1 MPGPTAGSAGDTS
14 TAPATP
20 AEAGPGA
27 AATASTGTDASATDP
42 AVGDPS
48 VTDAAVTDMDA
59 TAPSGGTPGRATIGV
74 LGGLVALGPLTTDLY
89 LPGLPAIAEDL
100 VAEPAA
106 VQLTLTFSMFGVA
119 AGQLIFGPLSDRF
132 GRRPPLLAGLVIY
145 TLASVVCV
153 IAPNLTV
160 LIAARFVQGAAG
172 AAGLVIGRAVARD
185 RFEGV
190 AMIRFLASITLISGL
205 APILAP
211 LFGAQMLRFTSWRGT
226 FGALAALGLLLTLVA
241 FGALRETLPASA
253 RRGGGLSTTLR
264 TMSGLL
270 RNVPFLGLLLTST
283 FAFGALFGYI
293 SGSSVVLQ
301 HVYHVSPQ
309 TYSLLFGL
317 NSVAIV
323 GATQLNGRILAPR
336 FPAAALMR
344 TGLAAMIAAGV
355 ALVLVTAVWDLGL
368 VAVCASLFVMMA
380 SLGMV
385 LPNSAARA
393 LSLVAPQAAGSASA
407 LLGTGT
413 FLCGAIV
420 APLSSL
426 GGSPSAVLLAV
437 VVLSCALLSA
447 ASYLLLMRPAKTT
460 PADAPE
466 PAVA

>member
-20 AEAGPGA
+20 ATP
-27 AATASTGTDASATDP
+27 
-42 AVGDPS
+42 
-48 VTDAAVTDMDA
+48 TDAAADA
-59 TAPSGGTPGRATIGV
+59 AAAGATGRAAIVV

-132 GRRPPLLAGLVIY
+132 GRRPPLLAGLVVY
-145 TLASVVCV
+145 TLASIVCV
-153 IAPNLTV
+153 IAPDLTV

-241 FGALRETLPASA
+241 FAALRETLPASA
-253 RRGGGLSTTLR
+253 RRGGGLSGTLH
-264 TMSGLL
+264 TMGGLL
-270 RNVPFLGLLLTST
+270 RDRPFLGLLLTST

-323 GATQLNGRILAPR
+323 GATQLNGRVLAPR
-336 FPAAALMR
+336 FTAGALMR
-344 TGLAAMIAAGV
+344 TGLAVMIAAGV
-355 ALVLVTAVWDLGL
+355 SLVLVTAVWDLGL

-393 LSLVAPQAAGSASA
+393 LSLVAPQSAGSASA

-413 FLCGAIV
+413 FLCGAVV

-426 GGSPSAVLLAV
+426 GGNPSAVLLAV

-447 ASYLLLMRPAKTT
+447 ASYLLLLRPARTA
-460 PADAPE
+460 PADATE
-466 PAVA
+466 PAAA

>member
-14 TAPATP
+14 TAPASPAATP
-20 AEAGPGA
+20 A
-27 AATASTGTDASATDP
+27 
-42 AVGDPS
+42 
-48 VTDAAVTDMDA
+48 DAAGTAADA
-59 TAPSGGTPGRATIGV
+59 AGTPADAAGATGRAAIVV

-89 LPGLPAIAEDL
+89 LPGLPAIADDL

-132 GRRPPLLAGLVIY
+132 GRRPPLLAGLVVY
-145 TLASVVCV
+145 TLASIVCV
-153 IAPNLTV
+153 IAPDLTT

-241 FGALRETLPASA
+241 FAALRETLPPSA
-253 RRGGGLSTTLR
+253 RRGGGLSGTLR
-264 TMSGLL
+264 TMGGLL
-270 RNVPFLGLLLTST
+270 RDMPFLGLLLTST

-323 GATQLNGRILAPR
+323 GATQLNGRVLAPR
-336 FPAAALMR
+336 FTAGALMR
-344 TGLAAMIAAGV
+344 TGLAVMIAAGV
-355 ALVLVTAVWDLGL
+355 SLVLVTAVWDLGL

-393 LSLVAPQAAGSASA
+393 LSLVAPQSAGSASA

-413 FLCGAIV
+413 FLCGAVV

-437 VVLSCALLSA
+437 VVLSCSVLSA
-447 ASYLLLMRPAKTT
+447 ASYLLLLRPARTA
-460 PADAPE
+460 PADATE
-466 PAVA
+466 PAAA

>member
-14 TAPATP
+14 TAPASPAATP
-20 AEAGPGA
+20 A
-27 AATASTGTDASATDP
+27 
-42 AVGDPS
+42 
-48 VTDAAVTDMDA
+48 DAAGTAADA
-59 TAPSGGTPGRATIGV
+59 AGTSADAAGATGRAAIVV

-89 LPGLPAIAEDL
+89 LPGLPAIADDL

-132 GRRPPLLAGLVIY
+132 GRRPPLLVGLVVY
-145 TLASVVCV
+145 TLASIVCV
-153 IAPNLTV
+153 IAPDLTT

-241 FGALRETLPASA
+241 FAALRETLPPSA
-253 RRGGGLSTTLR
+253 RRGGGLSGTLR
-264 TMSGLL
+264 TMGGLL
-270 RNVPFLGLLLTST
+270 RNMPFLGLLLTST

-323 GATQLNGRILAPR
+323 GATQLNGRVLAPR
-336 FPAAALMR
+336 FTAGALMR
-344 TGLAAMIAAGV
+344 TGLAVMIAAGV
-355 ALVLVTAVWDLGL
+355 SLVLVTAVWDLGL

-393 LSLVAPQAAGSASA
+393 LSLVAPQSAGSASA

-413 FLCGAIV
+413 FLCGAVV

-437 VVLSCALLSA
+437 VVLSCAVLSA
-447 ASYLLLMRPAKTT
+447 ASYLLLLRPARTA
-460 PADAPE
+460 PADATE
-466 PAVA
+466 PAAA

>member
-14 TAPATP
+14 TASASAASTSASIPTSTSTSTDAAAAVV
-20 AEAGPGA
+20 AEAG
-27 AATASTGTDASATDP
+27 TAPTDAVTAKTRTAGAT
-42 AVGDPS
+42 S
-48 VTDAAVTDMDA
+48 
-59 TAPSGGTPGRATIGV
+59 GRATIGV

-89 LPGLPAIAEDL
+89 LPGLPAIADDFG
-100 VAEPAA
+100 AEPAA

-132 GRRPPLLAGLVIY
+132 GRRPPLLVGLVLY
-145 TLASVVCV
+145 TLASLVCV
-153 IAPNLTV
+153 IAPNLPV

-211 LFGAQMLRFTSWRGT
+211 LFGAQLLRVTSWRGT
-226 FGALAALGLLLTLVA
+226 FGALVALGLLLALVA

-253 RRGGGLSTTLR
+253 RRGGGLAATLR
-264 TMSGLL
+264 TMGGLL
-270 RNVPFLGLLLTST
+270 RDVPFLGLLLTST

-323 GATQLNGRILAPR
+323 ASTQLNGRILAPR
-336 FPAAALMR
+336 FAAATLMR
-344 TGLAAMIAAGV
+344 AGLATLIAAGV
-355 ALVLVTAVWDLGL
+355 VLFLVTAVWDGGL
-368 VAVCASLFVMMA
+368 IAVCGSLFVMMA
-380 SLGMV
+380 GLGVV

-393 LSLVAPQAAGSASA
+393 LSLVSPQAAGSASA
-407 LLGTGT
+407 LLGTGN
-413 FLCGAIV
+413 FLCGAVV

-437 VVLSCALLSA
+437 VVLSCAVLAA
-447 ASYLLLMRPAKTT
+447 ASYLLLLRPGR
-460 PADAPE
+460 PAPE
-466 PAVA
+466 PAAA

>member
-14 TAPATP
+14 TAPASPAADATVASTADAATPDAATP
-20 AEAGPGA
+20 ADAATLTDAAGTAA
-27 AATASTGTDASATDP
+27 AAT
-42 AVGDPS
+42 
-48 VTDAAVTDMDA
+48 
-59 TAPSGGTPGRATIGV
+59 GRAAIVV

-89 LPGLPAIAEDL
+89 LPGLPAIADDL

-132 GRRPPLLAGLVIY
+132 GRRPPLLAGLVVY
-145 TLASVVCV
+145 TLASIVCV
-153 IAPNLTV
+153 IAPDLTT

-241 FGALRETLPASA
+241 FAALRETLPPSA
-253 RRGGGLSTTLR
+253 RRGGGLSGTLR
-264 TMSGLL
+264 TMGGLL
-270 RNVPFLGLLLTST
+270 RNMPFLGLLLTST

-323 GATQLNGRILAPR
+323 GATQLNGRVLAPR
-336 FPAAALMR
+336 FTAGALMR
-344 TGLAAMIAAGV
+344 TGLAVMIAAGV
-355 ALVLVTAVWDLGL
+355 SLVLVTAVWDLGL

-393 LSLVAPQAAGSASA
+393 LSLVAPQSAGSASA

-413 FLCGAIV
+413 FLCGAVV

-437 VVLSCALLSA
+437 VVLSCAVLSA
-447 ASYLLLMRPAKTT
+447 ASYLLLLRPARTA

-466 PAVA
+466 PAAA

>member
-1 MPGPTAGSAGDTS
+1 MPGPTAGPAGDTS
-14 TAPATP
+14 TAASATPADSLTGTDSLTP
-20 AEAGPGA
+20 AEAA
-27 AATASTGTDASATDP
+27 
-42 AVGDPS
+42 
-48 VTDAAVTDMDA
+48 
-59 TAPSGGTPGRATIGV
+59 APSGPADPSGPSGPAKARPGGGPGGRATIGV

-89 LPGLPAIAEDL
+89 LPGLPAIADDL
-100 VAEPAA
+100 AAEPAA

-119 AGQLIFGPLSDRF
+119 AGQLLFGPLSDRF
-132 GRRPPLLAGLVIY
+132 GRRPPLLAGLVVY
-145 TLASVVCV
+145 TLASVACV
-153 IAPNLTV
+153 IAPSLPV

-211 LFGAQMLRFTSWRGT
+211 LFGAQLLRVTSWRGT

-253 RRGGGLSTTLR
+253 RRGGGLGATLR
-264 TMSGLL
+264 TMGGLL
-270 RNVPFLGLLLTST
+270 RDVPFLGLLLTST

-323 GATQLNGRILAPR
+323 AATQVNGRVLAPR
-336 FPAAALMR
+336 FAAATLMR
-344 TGLAAMIAAGV
+344 TGLAVLITAGTF
-355 ALVLVTAVWDLGL
+355 LVLATAVWDLGL
-368 VAVCASLFVMMA
+368 AAVCASLFVMMA
-380 SLGMV
+380 GLGIV

-393 LSLVAPQAAGSASA
+393 LSVVAPQTAGSASA
-407 LLGTGT
+407 LLGTAN
-413 FLCGAIV
+413 FLCGAVV

-426 GGSPSAVLLAV
+426 GGNPSAVLLAL
-437 VVLSCALLSA
+437 VVLGCSLLAA
-447 ASYLLLMRPAKTT
+447 ASYLLLLRPGRS
-460 PADAPE
+460 APE
-466 PAVA
+466 PAAV

>member
-14 TAPATP
+14 TAPAVPATP
-20 AEAGPGA
+20 GDATSGEA
-27 AATASTGTDASATDP
+27 AAADAPAVDASA
-42 AVGDPS
+42 
-48 VTDAAVTDMDA
+48 AAGA
-59 TAPSGGTPGRATIGV
+59 SGRAAIVV

-132 GRRPPLLAGLVIY
+132 GRRPPLLVGLVVY

-153 IAPNLTV
+153 IAPDLTV

-241 FGALRETLPASA
+241 FAALRETLPASA
-253 RRGGGLSTTLR
+253 RRGGGLSSTLR
-264 TMSGLL
+264 TMGGLL
-270 RNVPFLGLLLTST
+270 RNLPFLGLLLTST

-323 GATQLNGRILAPR
+323 GATQLNGRVLAPR
-336 FPAAALMR
+336 FTAGALMR
-344 TGLAAMIAAGV
+344 TGLAVMIAAGV
-355 ALVLVTAVWDLGL
+355 SLVLVTAVWDLGL

-393 LSLVAPQAAGSASA
+393 LSLVAPQSAGSASA

-413 FLCGAIV
+413 FLCGAVV

-437 VVLSCALLSA
+437 VVLSCAVLSA
-447 ASYLLLMRPAKTT
+447 ASYLLLLRPARTA
-460 PADAPE
+460 PAEAAE
-466 PAVA
+466 PAAA

>member
-14 TAPATP
+14 TAPASPAADATVASTADAATPTDATTP
-20 AEAGPGA
+20 AD
-27 AATASTGTDASATDP
+27 ATTP
-42 AVGDPS
+42 
-48 VTDAAVTDMDA
+48 TDAAGTAAGA
-59 TAPSGGTPGRATIGV
+59 TGRAAIVV

-89 LPGLPAIAEDL
+89 LPGLPAIADDL

-132 GRRPPLLAGLVIY
+132 GRRPPLLAGLVVY
-145 TLASVVCV
+145 TLASIVCV
-153 IAPNLTV
+153 IAPDLTT

-241 FGALRETLPASA
+241 FAALRETLPPSA
-253 RRGGGLSTTLR
+253 RRGGGLSGTLR
-264 TMSGLL
+264 TMGGLL
-270 RNVPFLGLLLTST
+270 RNMPFLGLLLTST

-323 GATQLNGRILAPR
+323 GATQLNGRVLAPR
-336 FPAAALMR
+336 FTAGALMR
-344 TGLAAMIAAGV
+344 TGLAVMIAAGV
-355 ALVLVTAVWDLGL
+355 SLVLVTAVWDLGL

-393 LSLVAPQAAGSASA
+393 LSLVAPQSAGSASA

-413 FLCGAIV
+413 FLCGAVV

-437 VVLSCALLSA
+437 VVLSCAVLSA
-447 ASYLLLMRPAKTT
+447 ASYLLLLRPARTA

-466 PAVA
+466 PAAA

>member
-20 AEAGPGA
+20 ATPVDATPEDA
-27 AATASTGTDASATDP
+27 AAAAGAT
-42 AVGDPS
+42 
-48 VTDAAVTDMDA
+48 
-59 TAPSGGTPGRATIGV
+59 GRAAIVV

-89 LPGLPAIAEDL
+89 LPGLPAIADDL

-132 GRRPPLLAGLVIY
+132 GRRPPLLAGLVVY
-145 TLASVVCV
+145 TLASIVCV
-153 IAPNLTV
+153 IAPDLTV

-241 FGALRETLPASA
+241 FAALRETLPASA
-253 RRGGGLSTTLR
+253 RRGGGLSSTLR
-264 TMSGLL
+264 TMGGLL
-270 RNVPFLGLLLTST
+270 RNLPFLGLMLTST

-323 GATQLNGRILAPR
+323 GATQLNGRVLAPR
-336 FPAAALMR
+336 FTAGALMR
-344 TGLAAMIAAGV
+344 TGLAVMIAAGV
-355 ALVLVTAVWDLGL
+355 SLVLVTAVWDLGL

-393 LSLVAPQAAGSASA
+393 LSLVAPQSAGSASA

-413 FLCGAIV
+413 FLCGAVV

-447 ASYLLLMRPAKTT
+447 ASYLLLLRPARTA
-460 PADAPE
+460 PADATE
-466 PAVA
+466 PAAA

>member
-14 TAPATP
+14 TASTTP
-20 AEAGPGA
+20 AD
-27 AATASTGTDASATDP
+27 TTTTTGTDPATAGVTDP
-42 AVGDPS
+42 AAAA
-48 VTDAAVTDMDA
+48 AAVTAKEQA
-59 TAPSGGTPGRATIGV
+59 TGGDTVGRATIVV

-89 LPGLPAIAEDL
+89 LPGLPAIADDL
-100 VAEPAA
+100 AAEPAA

-119 AGQLIFGPLSDRF
+119 AGQLLFGPLSDRF
-132 GRRPPLLAGLVIY
+132 GRRPPLLAGLVVY
-145 TLASVVCV
+145 TLASVACV
-153 IAPNLTV
+153 VAPNLAV

-211 LFGAQMLRFTSWRGT
+211 LFGAQLLRFTSWRGT

-253 RRGGGLSTTLR
+253 RRGGGLATTLR
-264 TMSGLL
+264 TMGGLL
-270 RNVPFLGLLLTST
+270 RDVPFLGLLLTST

-323 GATQLNGRILAPR
+323 ASTQVNGRLLAPR
-336 FPAAALMR
+336 FSAATLMR
-344 TGLAAMIAAGV
+344 AGLAVLIAAGTFLFL
-355 ALVLVTAVWDLGL
+355 ATAVWDLGL
-368 VAVCASLFVMMA
+368 VAFCGSLFVMMA
-380 SLGMV
+380 GLGIV

-393 LSLVAPQAAGSASA
+393 LSMVSPQAAGSASA
-407 LLGTGT
+407 LLGTGN
-413 FLCGAIV
+413 FLCGAVV

-426 GGSPSAVLLAV
+426 GGNPSAVLLAV
-437 VVLSCALLSA
+437 VVLGCALLA
-447 ASYLLLMRPAKTT
+447 AVSYLLLLRPGRPGRTGRT
-460 PADAPE
+460 APE
-466 PAVA
+466 PAAA

>member
-14 TAPATP
+14 TASTTP
-20 AEAGPGA
+20 AETATVDD
-27 AATASTGTDASATDP
+27 AATA
-42 AVGDPS
+42 
-48 VTDAAVTDMDA
+48 AAADGVAGAA
-59 TAPSGGTPGRATIGV
+59 TATVKDRADGGVGGRATILV

-89 LPGLPAIAEDL
+89 LPGLPAIADDL
-100 VAEPAA
+100 AAEPAA

-132 GRRPPLLAGLVIY
+132 GRRPPLLAGLVVY
-145 TLASVVCV
+145 TLASLACVV
-153 IAPNLTV
+153 APNLAV

-211 LFGAQMLRFTSWRGT
+211 LFGAQLLRFTSWRGT

-241 FGALRETLPASA
+241 LGALRETLPASA
-253 RRGGGLSTTLR
+253 RRGGGLAATLR
-264 TMSGLL
+264 TMGGLL
-270 RNVPFLGLLLTST
+270 RDVPFLGQLLTST

-323 GATQLNGRILAPR
+323 ASTQVNGRLLAPR
-336 FPAAALMR
+336 FSAATLMR
-344 TGLAAMIAAGV
+344 TGLAVLIAAGTF
-355 ALVLVTAVWDLGL
+355 LVLATAVWDLGL

-380 SLGMV
+380 GLGVV

-393 LSLVAPQAAGSASA
+393 LSMVAPQAAGSASA
-407 LLGTGT
+407 LLGTGN
-413 FLCGAIV
+413 FLCGAVV

-437 VVLSCALLSA
+437 VVLSCALLAA
-447 ASYLLLMRPAKTT
+447 ASYLLLLRPGRPA
-460 PADAPE
+460 APE
-466 PAVA
+466 PAAA

>member
-1 MPGPTAGSAGDTS
+1 MPGPTAGPAGDAS
-14 TAPATP
+14 TASAAT
-20 AEAGPGA
+20 ATDA
-27 AATASTGTDASATDP
+27 AAT
-42 AVGDPS
+42 
-48 VTDAAVTDMDA
+48 TDAAAGIADA
-59 TAPSGGTPGRATIGV
+59 ATTTTTTAAKDWAPGGVGGRATIVV

-89 LPGLPAIAEDL
+89 LPGLPAIADDL
-100 VAEPAA
+100 AAEPAA

-119 AGQLIFGPLSDRF
+119 AGQLLFGPLSDRF
-132 GRRPPLLAGLVIY
+132 GRRPPLLAGLVVY
-145 TLASVVCV
+145 TLASLACVV
-153 IAPNLTV
+153 APNLTV
-160 LIAARFVQGAAG
+160 LIAARFIQGAAG

-211 LFGAQMLRFTSWRGT
+211 LFGAQLLRFTSWRGT

-253 RRGGGLSTTLR
+253 RRGGGLAATLR
-264 TMSGLL
+264 TMGGLL
-270 RNVPFLGLLLTST
+270 RDVPFLGLLLTST

-323 GATQLNGRILAPR
+323 ASTQLNGRLLAPR
-336 FPAAALMR
+336 YSAATLMR
-344 TGLAAMIAAGV
+344 TGLAVLIAAGTF
-355 ALVLVTAVWDLGL
+355 LVLATAVWDLGL
-368 VAVCASLFVMMA
+368 VAFCGSLFVMMA
-380 SLGMV
+380 GLGIV

-393 LSLVAPQAAGSASA
+393 LSMVSPQAAGSASA
-407 LLGTGT
+407 LLGTGN
-413 FLCGAIV
+413 FLCGAVV

-426 GGSPSAVLLAV
+426 GGNPSAVLLAF
-437 VVLSCALLSA
+437 VVLGCGLLAA
-447 ASYLLLMRPAKTT
+447 ASYLLLLRPGR
-460 PADAPE
+460 PAPE

>member
-14 TAPATP
+14 TASAAPAD
-20 AEAGPGA
+20 
-27 AATASTGTDASATDP
+27 SLTGTAQPGTAQPATDP
-42 AVGDPS
+42 ALADPGTAKARAGDG
-48 VTDAAVTDMDA
+48 AH
-59 TAPSGGTPGRATIGV
+59 GRTTIAV

-89 LPGLPAIAEDL
+89 LPGLPAIADDL
-100 VAEPAA
+100 AVEPAA

-132 GRRPPLLAGLVIY
+132 GRRPPLLAGLVVY
-145 TLASVVCV
+145 TLASLVCV
-153 IAPNLTV
+153 IAPNLSV

-211 LFGAQMLRFTSWRGT
+211 LFGSQLLRVTSWRGT
-226 FGALAALGLLLTLVA
+226 FGALVGLGVLLTLVA
-241 FGALRETLPASA
+241 FGALRETLPAGA
-253 RRGGGLSTTLR
+253 RRGGGLASTLR
-264 TMSGLL
+264 TMGGLL
-270 RNVPFLGLLLTST
+270 RDVPFLGLLLTST

-309 TYSLLFGL
+309 TYGLLFGL

-323 GATQLNGRILAPR
+323 GANQVNGRLLAPR
-336 FPAAALMR
+336 FAVATLMR
-344 TGLAAMIAAGV
+344 AGLATMIAAGTF
-355 ALVLVTAVWDLGL
+355 LVLATAVWDLGL

-380 SLGMV
+380 GLGVV

-393 LSLVAPQAAGSASA
+393 LSLVAPHAAGSASA
-407 LLGTGT
+407 LLGTGN
-413 FLCGAIV
+413 FLCGAVV

-437 VVLSCALLSA
+437 VVLSCSLLAAL
-447 ASYLLLMRPAKTT
+447 SYLLLLRPGRRA
-460 PADAPE
+460 AE

>member
-1 MPGPTAGSAGDTS
+1 
-14 TAPATP
+14 
-20 AEAGPGA
+20 
-27 AATASTGTDASATDP
+27 
-42 AVGDPS
+42 
-48 VTDAAVTDMDA
+48 
-59 TAPSGGTPGRATIGV
+59 
-74 LGGLVALGPLTTDLY
+74 
-89 LPGLPAIAEDL
+89 
-100 VAEPAA
+100 
-106 VQLTLTFSMFGVA
+106 MFGVA

-132 GRRPPLLAGLVIY
+132 GRRPPLLVGLVVY
-145 TLASVVCV
+145 TLASIVCV
-153 IAPNLTV
+153 IAPDLTT
-160 LIAARFVQGAAG
+160 LIVARFVQGAAG

-241 FGALRETLPASA
+241 FAALRETLPPSA
-253 RRGGGLSTTLR
+253 RRGGGLSGTLR
-264 TMSGLL
+264 TMGGLL
-270 RNVPFLGLLLTST
+270 RNMPFLGLLLTST

-323 GATQLNGRILAPR
+323 GATQLNGRVLAPR
-336 FPAAALMR
+336 FTAGALMR
-344 TGLAAMIAAGV
+344 TGLAVMIAAGV
-355 ALVLVTAVWDLGL
+355 SLVLVTAVWDLGL

-393 LSLVAPQAAGSASA
+393 LSLVAPQSAGSASA

-413 FLCGAIV
+413 FLCGAVV

-437 VVLSCALLSA
+437 VVLSCAVLSA
-447 ASYLLLMRPAKTT
+447 ASYLLLLRPARTA
-460 PADAPE
+460 PADATE
-466 PAVA
+466 PAAA

>member
-20 AEAGPGA
+20 AKDAATTGDA
-27 AATASTGTDASATDP
+27 AAT
-42 AVGDPS
+42 
-48 VTDAAVTDMDA
+48 DAAA
-59 TAPSGGTPGRATIGV
+59 ASGGATGRAAIVV

-89 LPGLPAIAEDL
+89 LPGLPAIADDL
-100 VAEPAA
+100 VAQPAA

-132 GRRPPLLAGLVIY
+132 GRRPPLLVGLVVY

-153 IAPNLTV
+153 IAPDLTV

-241 FGALRETLPASA
+241 FAALRETLPASA
-253 RRGGGLSTTLR
+253 RRGGGLSATLR
-264 TMSGLL
+264 TMGGLL
-270 RNVPFLGLLLTST
+270 RDLPFLGLLLTST

-323 GATQLNGRILAPR
+323 GATQLNGRVLAPR
-336 FPAAALMR
+336 FTADALMR
-344 TGLAAMIAAGV
+344 TGLAVMIAAGV
-355 ALVLVTAVWDLGL
+355 SLVLVTAVWDLGL

-393 LSLVAPQAAGSASA
+393 LSLVAPQSAGSASA

-413 FLCGAIV
+413 FLCGALV

-447 ASYLLLMRPAKTT
+447 ASYLLLLRPARPV
-460 PADAPE
+460 PADAVE
-466 PAVA
+466 PAAA